1 MQLQKQKPQRENN
14 KNNRGNTMSSSIFI
28 SVIVTGFLKPLMILL
43 VMGVL
48 WILLRKKS
56 AALQH
61 FVLSLGVVSILLL
74 PLCAGAL
81 PQIEWARFPSLAN
94 IMLVPVS
101 WFEEINIWLMNHV
114 SKKTLLT
121 AVGIYLLVAT
131 SLLFYLLLGIIG
143 LLLQTRRAQFV
154 SSPSLIAQ
162 LNELRDLVDVSR
174 KIDIV
179 SSRSVQSPQTWGL
192 WRPVIMLPH
201 DALLWDSDKQ
211 LSVLI
216 HELGHIARWDWLT
229 TVLVK
234 ITCACFWFLLP
245 LWWMAQKIY
254 QQAEL
259 ACDDYIYKMRNKQV
273 TYAQNLLAIARGDT
287 SSSHTNQGLQM
298 RGQSPI
304 SQRIMAILDQQRPHQ
319 SVPMEAAQ
327 YWLICGGFLLILVAG
342 VQLMPLQQQWRSQK
356 IQFLHM
362 EFPQENTPEPAQGAP
377 RTEQFSWELLQQL
390 KPAAQTQPSQLD
402 LPVGVEA
409 LSIQVTNPTA
419 VELKQLAALQDAS
432 NFRNEKTQLVPYI
445 RVEGFLP
452 IEMVTPEYPTAALQK
467 GIEGWVQVEFTI
479 DTNGTILQPTIISH
493 SPSRIFDRAVLTAL
507 KKSRYRP
514 QLLNGEPV
522 VVQGVTELFRFTLSA
537 HQQDVVI
544 DKHRR

>member
-1 MQLQKQKPQRENN
+1 
-14 KNNRGNTMSSSIFI
+14 MSSSIFI
-28 SVIVTGFLKPLMILL
+28 GVIVTGLLKPLMILSL
-43 VMGVL
+43 IGVL

-74 PLCAGAL
+74 PFCAGAL
-81 PQIEWARFPSLAN
+81 PQIEWARYPSLAN

-101 WFEEINIWLMNHV
+101 WFEEINTWLQNHISQEILFTV
-114 SKKTLLT
+114 I
-121 AVGIYLLVAT
+121 GIYLLIAT
-131 SLLFYLLLGIIG
+131 WLLFYLLLGIVG
-143 LLLQTRRAQFV
+143 LSIQTRYAQRL
-154 SSPSLIAQ
+154 SSPELIAQ
-162 LNELRDLVDVSR
+162 LNELRELVDVSR
-174 KIDIV
+174 RIDLV
-179 SSRSVQSPQTWGL
+179 SSHSVQSPQTWGL

-201 DALLWDSDKQ
+201 DALLWDQDKQ

-229 TVLVK
+229 TLLVK

-259 ACDDYIYKMRNKQV
+259 ACDDYIYKLRNKQV
-273 TYAQNLLAIARGDT
+273 TYAKNLLAIASNAT
-287 SSSHTNQGLQM
+287 SSSHANQSLQM

-304 SQRIMAILDQQRPHQ
+304 AQRIMAILDQQRPHQ

-327 YWLICGGFLLILVAG
+327 YWLMCGGFLLVLVAG
-342 VQLMPLQQQWRSQK
+342 VQLIPLQQQWRSQT

-362 EFPQENTPEPAQGAP
+362 EFPQSNAHAPAQSAP

-390 KPAAQTQPSQLD
+390 KPAAYTQPSHLD

-409 LSIQVTNPTA
+409 LSIQVAKPTA
-419 VELKQLAALQDAS
+419 VELKQLAALLDVN
-432 NFRNEKTQLVPYI
+432 NFRNENSQPI
-445 RVEGFLP
+445 PDISIEGFLP
-452 IEMVTPEYPTAALQK
+452 IEMVTPEYPAAALQK

-479 DTNGTILQPTIISH
+479 DANGTIIQPTIIGH
-493 SPSRIFDRAVLTAL
+493 SPSRIFDRSVLTAL

-514 QLLNGEPV
+514 QSLNGEPV

-537 HQQDVVI
+537 HQQDTAV

>member
-1 MQLQKQKPQRENN
+1 M
-14 KNNRGNTMSSSIFI
+14 MSSSIFI
-28 SVIVTGFLKPLMILL
+28 SVIVTGLLKPLMILL
-43 VMGVL
+43 VMSVL

-74 PLCAGAL
+74 PFCAGAL
-81 PQIEWARFPSLAN
+81 PHIEWARFPSLAN

-101 WFEEINIWLMNHV
+101 WFEEINIWLQNHINQKNFLMV
-114 SKKTLLT
+114 
-121 AVGIYLLVAT
+121 AGIYLLVT
-131 SLLFYLLLGIIG
+131 TWLLFYLLLGIIG
-143 LLLQTRRAQFV
+143 LALQTRRAQKV
-154 SSPSLIAQ
+154 ISPGLISQ
-162 LNELRDLVDVSR
+162 LDELRELVDVSR
-174 KIDIV
+174 KIDLV
-179 SSRSVQSPQTWGL
+179 SSRSVSSPQTWGL
-192 WRPVIMLPH
+192 LRPVIMLPH
-201 DALLWDSDKQ
+201 DALLWDQDKQ

-229 TVLVK
+229 TLLVK

-259 ACDDYIYKMRNKQV
+259 ACDDYIYKLHNKQV
-273 TYAQNLLAIARGDT
+273 AYAQNLLAIASSET
-287 SSSHTNQGLQM
+287 SHKHANQGLQM

-304 SQRIMAILDQQRPHQ
+304 GQRIMAILDQQRPHQ

-327 YWLICGGFLLILVAG
+327 YWLICGGFLLVLVAG

-356 IQFLHM
+356 IQFLHI
-362 EFPQENTPEPAQGAP
+362 EFPQPNTPAPAQSAP

-390 KPAAQTQPSQLD
+390 KPAVYTQPSHLD

-409 LSIQVTNPTA
+409 LSIEVAKPTA
-419 VELKQLAALQDAS
+419 VELKQLAALQDAN
-432 NFRNEKTQLVPYI
+432 NFLNENTQLVPDI
-445 RVEGFLP
+445 RIEGFLP
-452 IEMVTPEYPTAALQK
+452 IEMVTPEYPSAALLK
-467 GIEGWVQVEFTI
+467 GVEGWVQVEFTI
-479 DTNGTILQPTIISH
+479 DTNGNIIRPTIIGH

-537 HQQDVVI
+537 NQQDAVI

>member
-1 MQLQKQKPQRENN
+1 M
-14 KNNRGNTMSSSIFI
+14 MSSSIFI
-28 SVIVTGFLKPLMILL
+28 SVIVTGLLKPLMILL
-43 VMGVL
+43 VMSVL

-74 PLCAGAL
+74 PFCAGAL
-81 PQIEWARFPSLAN
+81 PHIEWARFPSLAN

-101 WFEEINIWLMNHV
+101 WFEEINIWLQNHINQKNFLMV
-114 SKKTLLT
+114 
-121 AVGIYLLVAT
+121 AGIYLLVT
-131 SLLFYLLLGIIG
+131 TWLLFYLLLGIIG
-143 LLLQTRRAQFV
+143 LALQTCRAQKV
-154 SSPSLIAQ
+154 SSPGLISQ
-162 LNELRDLVDVSR
+162 LDELRELVDVSR
-174 KIDIV
+174 KIDLV
-179 SSRSVQSPQTWGL
+179 SSRSVSSPQTWGL
-192 WRPVIMLPH
+192 LRPVIMLPH
-201 DALLWDSDKQ
+201 DALLWDQDKQ

-229 TVLVK
+229 TLLVK

-259 ACDDYIYKMRNKQV
+259 ACDDYIYKLHNKQV
-273 TYAQNLLAIARGDT
+273 TYAQNLLAIASSET
-287 SSSHTNQGLQM
+287 SHKHANQGLQM

-304 SQRIMAILDQQRPHQ
+304 GQRIMAILDQQRPHQ

-327 YWLICGGFLLILVAG
+327 YWLICGGFLLVLVAG

-356 IQFLHM
+356 IQFLHI
-362 EFPQENTPEPAQGAP
+362 EFPQPNTPSPAQSAP

-390 KPAAQTQPSQLD
+390 KPAAYTQPSHID

-409 LSIQVTNPTA
+409 LSIQVNKPTA
-419 VELKQLAALQDAS
+419 VELKQLAVLQDTN
-432 NFRNEKTQLVPYI
+432 NFLNENTQLVPDI

-452 IEMVTPEYPTAALQK
+452 IEMATPEYPAAALHK

-479 DTNGTILQPTIISH
+479 DTNGAIIQPTIIGH

-522 VVQGVTELFRFTLSA
+522 VVQGVTELFRFTLSTNP
-537 HQQDVVI
+537 QEVVI

>member
-1 MQLQKQKPQRENN
+1 
-14 KNNRGNTMSSSIFI
+14 MSSSIFI
-28 SVIVTGFLKPLMILL
+28 SVIVTGLLKPLMILL
-43 VMGVL
+43 VMSVL

-74 PLCAGAL
+74 PFCAGAL
-81 PQIEWARFPSLAN
+81 PQIEWARYPSLAN
-94 IMLVPVS
+94 IVLIPVS
-101 WFEEINIWLMNHV
+101 WFEEINIWLQNHINQKV
-114 SKKTLLT
+114 LFT
-121 AVGIYLLVAT
+121 VIGIYLLIAT
-131 SLLFYLLLGIIG
+131 WLLFYLLLGILG
-143 LLLQTRRAQFV
+143 LSIQTRRAQRV
-154 SSPSLIAQ
+154 SSPELIAQ
-162 LNELRDLVDVSR
+162 LNELCELVDVSR
-174 KIDIV
+174 RIDLV

-201 DALLWDSDKQ
+201 EALLWDQDKQ

-229 TVLVK
+229 TLVVK
-234 ITCACFWFLLP
+234 ITCAFFWFLPP

-254 QQAEL
+254 HQAEL
-259 ACDDYIYKMRNKQV
+259 ACDDYIYKLRNNQV
-273 TYAQNLLAIARGDT
+273 AYAQNLLAIARGDT
-287 SSSHTNQGLQM
+287 SSNHANHGLQM

-304 SQRIMAILDQQRPHQ
+304 GQRITAILDQQRPHQ

-327 YWLICGGFLLILVAG
+327 YWLICGGFLLVLIAG
-342 VQLMPLQQQWRSQK
+342 VQLMPLQQQWRSHN
-356 IQFLHM
+356 IQFFHRD
-362 EFPQENTPEPAQGAP
+362 FPQSDTPESVQGTP

-390 KPAAQTQPSQLD
+390 KPAGYAQPSQLE
-402 LPVGVEA
+402 LPMYVET
-409 LSIQVTNPTA
+409 LGIQVSAPTRR
-419 VELKQLAALQDAS
+419 ELKQLAALQDAAS
-432 NFRNEKTQLVPYI
+432 DHNEKSQLIPDI

-452 IEMVTPEYPTAALQK
+452 IAMVTPEYPAAALQK

-479 DTNGTILQPTIISH
+479 DANGTIMKPTIIGH

-537 HQQDVVI
+537 TQHDAAI